1 MNSEPVSQAQ
11 QEHNYERIT
20 RDVTNDVMKLHL
32 NKLQL
37 NFGVIRA
44 IRTGTYGEK
53 IGDTGKWSDLK
64 ANICRLIRLQFLPG
78 STFS

>member
-20 RDVTNDVMKLHL
+20 GDVTNDVMKLHL
-32 NKLQL
+32 NILQL

-44 IRTGTYGEK
+44 IRTGTYEGTNWGYTQMVGLE
-53 IGDTGKWSDLK
+53 S
-64 ANICRLIRLQFLPG
+64 
-78 STFS
+78 

>member
-32 NKLQL
+32 NILQL

-44 IRTGTYGEK
+44 IRTGTYMGENWGYTK
-53 IGDTGKWSDLK
+53 MVGLES
-64 ANICRLIRLQFLPG
+64 
-78 STFS
+78 

>member
-32 NKLQL
+32 NILQL

-44 IRTGTYGEK
+44 IRTGTYEGEIWGYTK
-53 IGDTGKWSDLK
+53 MVGLES
-64 ANICRLIRLQFLPG
+64 
-78 STFS
+78 